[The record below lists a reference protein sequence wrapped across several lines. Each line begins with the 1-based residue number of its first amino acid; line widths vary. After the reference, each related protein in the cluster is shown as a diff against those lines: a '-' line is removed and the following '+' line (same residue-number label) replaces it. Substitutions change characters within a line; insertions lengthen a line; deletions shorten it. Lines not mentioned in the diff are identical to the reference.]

1 MALGT
6 HPGRGRG
13 SLRFLLY
20 SHDGCGLG
28 HVRRNLA
35 IAGALHE
42 AAPEASILLATGAD
56 AVVSDWLPP
65 NVDTLKLPSLRKVAN
80 EHYASRRLPITGSE
94 VGALRRSLLET
105 AAESFRPDV
114 IMADR
119 HPLGVD
125 RELEAALDMVR
136 SSGGQAVL
144 GLRDVLDDPG
154 RVRREWA
161 HERFEKEIA
170 ERYRLVLLFGQR
182 TVLDPVR
189 EYGLS
194 PDVARR
200 MRFCG
205 YVLNDTR
212 GGTASAGRVA
222 GRRRPPRVIATA
234 GGGEDGFQVLDGFI
248 EAARSASW
256 AGTAVAG
263 PLCGDRD
270 RDALRRAADAAG
282 VAFRGFVPDL
292 SATLKEVDAL
302 VCMGGYNTLAEA
314 VSGGTPTV
322 CIPRVKPRSEQLIR
336 ARAFSGLGLLRVIE
350 PRALTPTLL
359 REEIDAAMASP
370 RAELARRAGRL
381 LDLHGARRAAGH
393 LLELASETRP
403 LAAA

>member
-1 MALGT
+1 MALRAQVG
-6 HPGRGRG
+6 GGG
-13 SLRFLLY
+13 SSLRFLLY

-42 AAPEASILLATGAD
+42 AAPEASILLVTGAD

-94 VGALRRSLLET
+94 VGVLRRSLLET
-105 AAESFRPDV
+105 AVGSFRPDV

-125 RELEAALDMVR
+125 GELEAALDTVR

-161 HERFEKEIA
+161 RERFEEEIA
-170 ERYRLVLLFGQR
+170 ERYQLVLVFGQQ

-194 PDVARR
+194 PEIARR

-205 YVLNDTR
+205 YVLNHAR
-212 GGTASAGRVA
+212 GGAASAARVG
-222 GRRRPPRVIATA
+222 GRRESPRVLATA
-234 GGGEDGFQVLDGFI
+234 GGGEDGFQVLDAFI
-248 EAARSASW
+248 EDARSASW

-270 RDALRRAADAAG
+270 RDALRQAADAAG

-292 SATLKEVDAL
+292 SAALQEVDAL

-314 VSGGTPTV
+314 ISGGTPTV
-322 CIPRVKPRSEQLIR
+322 CIPRVKPRCEQLIR
-336 ARAFSGLGLLRVIE
+336 ARVFSDLGLLRLVE
-350 PRALTPTLL
+350 PSSLTPAFLHA
-359 REEIDAAMASP
+359 EIDAAIARP
-370 RAELARRAGRL
+370 RDELARRARRE
-381 LDLHGARRAAGH
+381 LDLGGARRAADH